1 MNLVMNTMSET
12 QIKGGGA
19 GAQLLPGMEDRTSAK
34 EASNSE
40 QINVCPECGGSL
52 RFGSRDP
59 LESDFWW
66 CRECGYGP
74 ILFPIGEGP
83 RNPKPANIDVA
94 EAKQRAA
101 LIRDHAVVR

>member
-1 MNLVMNTMSET
+1 MSET

-19 GAQLLPGMEDRTSAK
+19 GAQLLPCMEDRTSAAEQIEK
-34 EASNSE
+34 SE

-59 LESDFWW
+59 LESDFYW

-83 RNPKPANIDVA
+83 RPVRSVIDTETAN
-94 EAKQRAA
+94 AA
-101 LIRDHAVVR
+101 VSLAAASKRYPVVP